1 MQIENRKAIS
11 RMILAIVLIV
21 IILVVAIVAAVVIV
35 ESGKKTTA
43 QYTVTVQISQG
54 SGTTN
59 DTGTHTYPSGTIINI
74 ATSGATLTD
83 WKLNATDEGSGAI
96 NVTVDDNYV
105 VYVYFAPTYKLALL
119 VGGDTTDDGL
129 NDQGVQIAQMIGTT
143 YDWTVSIS
151 QDVAYSDQ
159 GAVMTSYAQEGYNVI
174 WADGNQFIGTTEAIA
189 AQFPNVDF
197 IMTPT
202 YDGDNITSNVVAL
215 GASNQATGYYLAGVL
230 SGLMTKT
237 NSVGMILGQWTAEQS
252 FEFYAYRAGVQSV
265 NNNQTKVYLTVPGT
279 WGDATL
285 GFEDASTMISTDHV
299 DILVPIADTTG
310 LGAIA
315 AATETNTTV
324 IGTVLDQVDLS
335 PQNMMTS
342 VLLNMTAF
350 IQPVIQSIIN
360 GTFSQI
366 GGKIMDLQLG
376 SLGPFHAYESIIPTS
391 VMTQLN
397 ETAQGIANGTI
408 QVPFIYTPNPPT
420 TP

>member
-11 RMILAIVLIV
+11 RMVLAIVLV
-21 IILVVAIVAAVVIV
+21 VILVVAVVAAIVIV
-35 ESGKKTTA
+35 ESEKKTTT

-54 SGTTN
+54 LGTTN

-96 NVTVDDNYV
+96 NVTVNDNYL
-105 VYVYFAPTYKLALL
+105 VYVYFVPTFKLALL

-129 NDQGVQIAQMIGTT
+129 NDQGVEVAQWIGAT
-143 YDWTVSIS
+143 YNWTVSIS

-189 AQFPNVDF
+189 AQFPNVTF

-215 GASNQATGYYLAGVL
+215 GAQNQATGYYLAGVL
-230 SGLMTKT
+230 SGEMTKT

-252 FEFYAYRAGVQSV
+252 YEFYAYRAGVQSV
-265 NNNQTKVYLTVPGT
+265 SNETKVYLTVPGT

-285 GFEDASTMISTDHV
+285 GFTDANTMISTDHV

-315 AATETNTTV
+315 AATESNTTV

-335 PQNMMTS
+335 PQDMMTS

-366 GGKIMDLQLG
+366 GGQIMNLQLG
-376 SLGPFHAYESIIPTS
+376 SLGPFHAYGNIIPTS
-391 VMTQLN
+391 VQTLLN
-397 ETAQGIANGTI
+397 ETAQGIDNGTI
-408 QVPFIYTPNPPT
+408 QVPFTYTQSPPT

>member
-11 RMILAIVLIV
+11 RMVLAIVLV
-21 IILVVAIVAAVVIV
+21 VILVVAVVAAIVIV
-35 ESGKKTTA
+35 ESEKKTTT

-54 SGTTN
+54 LGTTN

-96 NVTVDDNYV
+96 NVTVNDNYL
-105 VYVYFAPTYKLALL
+105 VYVYFVPTFKLALL

-129 NDQGVQIAQMIGTT
+129 NDQGVEVAQWIGAA
-143 YDWTVSIS
+143 YNWTVSIS

-189 AQFPNVDF
+189 AQFPNVTF

-215 GASNQATGYYLAGVL
+215 GAQNQATGYYLAGVL
-230 SGLMTKT
+230 SGEMTKT

-252 FEFYAYRAGVQSV
+252 YEFYAYRAGVQSV
-265 NNNQTKVYLTVPGT
+265 SNETKVYLTVPGT

-285 GFEDASTMISTDHV
+285 GFTDANTMISTDHV

-315 AATETNTTV
+315 AATESNTTV

-335 PQNMMTS
+335 PQDMMTS

-366 GGKIMDLQLG
+366 GGQIMNLQLG
-376 SLGPFHAYESIIPTS
+376 SLGPFHAYGNIIPTS
-391 VMTQLN
+391 VQTLLN
-397 ETAQGIANGTI
+397 ETAQGIDNGTI
-408 QVPFIYTPNPPT
+408 QVPFTYTQSPPT

>member
-11 RMILAIVLIV
+11 RMVLAIVLV
-21 IILVVAIVAAVVIV
+21 VILVVAVVAAIVIV
-35 ESGKKTTA
+35 ESEKKTTT

-54 SGTTN
+54 LGTTN

-96 NVTVDDNYV
+96 NVTVNDNYL
-105 VYVYFAPTYKLALL
+105 VYVYFVPTFKLALL

-129 NDQGVQIAQMIGTT
+129 NDQGVEVAQWIGAA
-143 YDWTVSIS
+143 YNWTVSIS

-189 AQFPNVDF
+189 AQFPNVTF

-215 GASNQATGYYLAGVL
+215 GAQNQATGYYLAGVL
-230 SGLMTKT
+230 SGEMTKT

-252 FEFYAYRAGVQSV
+252 YEFYAYRAGVQSV
-265 NNNQTKVYLTVPGT
+265 SNETKVYLTVPGT

-285 GFEDASTMISTDHV
+285 GFTDANTMISTDHV

-315 AATETNTTV
+315 AATESNTTV

-335 PQNMMTS
+335 PQDMMTS

-366 GGKIMDLQLG
+366 GGQIMNLQLG
-376 SLGPFHAYESIIPTS
+376 SLGPFHAYANIIPTS
-391 VMTQLN
+391 VQTLLN
-397 ETAQGIANGTI
+397 ETAQGIDNGTI
-408 QVPFIYTPNPPT
+408 QVPFTYTQSPPT